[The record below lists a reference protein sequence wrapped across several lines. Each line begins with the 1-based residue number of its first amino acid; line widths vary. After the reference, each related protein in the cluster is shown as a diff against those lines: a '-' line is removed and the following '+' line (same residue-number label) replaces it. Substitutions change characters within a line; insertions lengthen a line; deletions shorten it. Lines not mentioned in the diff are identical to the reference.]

1 MTEITKNVKHAMRL
15 QRRVIRKRLQYAV
28 MRNVIPLNR
37 AERQITDSSV
47 RVMANSIP
55 KAGTNL
61 LSRLMRL
68 MPGTVDRWTYHV
80 DESLSGLERQIQCG
94 RAGQVITAHLPW
106 TQALAD
112 QFNRMDYR
120 TFLMVRDPRDVM
132 VSGVHYVT
140 RMDKGHPLHRHLNN
154 LPDDDARLLA
164 MINPPPADLNIP
176 EVWKNDNFRTFL
188 PWFDEPAC
196 MVIRFEDLVGVRGGG
211 SDAAQQKCIRDVA
224 QHMRVDLSDE
234 QLHSITNA
242 LFGNKSRTFRKGQ
255 IGDWPNQFND
265 AHKAAYKEQAGDV
278 LIKMG
283 YETGLDW

>member
-1 MTEITKNVKHAMRL
+1 MSEITKNVKHAMRL

-112 QFNRMDYR
+112 QFNHMFKAGVAGQGLQCFRGQR
-120 TFLMVRDPRDVM
+120 CCGAIAALRNRRAVRRATGCHGRSVRSAAARRRRP
-132 VSGVHYVT
+132 HA
-140 RMDKGHPLHRHLNN
+140 LH
-154 LPDDDARLLA
+154 
-164 MINPPPADLNIP
+164 
-176 EVWKNDNFRTFL
+176 
-188 PWFDEPAC
+188 
-196 MVIRFEDLVGVRGGG
+196 GRGG
-211 SDAAQQKCIRDVA
+211 SAIAA
-224 QHMRVDLSDE
+224 
-234 QLHSITNA
+234 
-242 LFGNKSRTFRKGQ
+242 
-255 IGDWPNQFND
+255 
-265 AHKAAYKEQAGDV
+265 
-278 LIKMG
+278 
-283 YETGLDW
+283 